1 MTQIVIHQPLIG
13 QLGALSQ
20 PATLVDEQGRQVG
33 HFIPSVEAAPS
44 DQFPPHCQTEEDRR
58 LYRSIV
64 AKLPSEED
72 LNLIATVPTPE
83 WIAQRALIDR
93 RRP

>member
-13 QLGALSQ
+13 QLDALSQ
-20 PATLVDEQGRQVG
+20 PVALVDEHGRQVG
-33 HFIPSVEAAPS
+33 HFIPSVEGAS
-44 DQFPPHCQTEEDRR
+44 TDQFPPHCKTEEDRQ

-64 AKLPSEED
+64 ANLPSEED

-83 WIAQRALIDR
+83 WIAQKEMKQRQ
-93 RRP
+93 